1 MRPPGIV
8 LVAWSRFGLLAA
20 GIADAAERLGSH
32 LQEAG
37 DMHHGSTEHYLGLLP
52 EKAFVALGSILE
64 ALAVGVFLAADSH
77 MLKYLTVE
85 HLHFLVA
92 NHEVVKVII
101 GDGIEAAVLERL
113 DDKAAGL
120 LFEEALNA
128 EDYATL
134 IGEVLRHIALVL
146 IIILANHTLVNEI
159 HGSAHLAGRQDR
171 FALLELHGYKNAPQS
186 INALRSER
194 AINTGNLSCHIS
206 TSVHCLLF

>member
-1 MRPPGIV
+1 MAPMEGVKIY
-8 LVAWSRFGLLAA
+8 GT
-20 GIADAAERLGSH
+20 
-32 LQEAG
+32 Q
-37 DMHHGSTEHYLGLLP
+37 TELFAITQHYVITKEQLFY
-52 EKAFVALGSILE
+52 EFNV
-64 ALAVGVFLAADSH
+64 

-159 HGSAHLAGRQDR
+159 HGSAHLAGRQNR

-194 AINTGNLSCHIS
+194 AINTGNLSCHFS